1 MTSTDIPIVVLDTC
15 VVSIVHN
22 SSDPRSSYYEEQIKG
37 YRAVISFQT
46 VEELLF
52 GAYNAGWGERRES
65 ELRRNIAQY
74 EVIWPNDALVDISA
88 RLRCDRRKAGR
99 ELETADAWIAA
110 TAIMLECPLATDDK
124 AFVGIPN
131 LKVIR
136 QSRDSGV
143 QLNQPI

>member
-1 MTSTDIPIVVLDTC
+1 MTSPDIPIVVLDTG
-15 VVSIVHN
+15 VVSIIHN
-22 SSDPRSSYYEEQIKG
+22 PSDTRSSYYEEQIKG

-52 GAYNAGWGERRES
+52 GSYNAGWGEKREN

-74 EVIWPNDALVDISA
+74 EVIWPNAALADISA
-88 RLRCDRRKAGR
+88 RLRCDRRKVGR

-110 TAIMLECPLATDDK
+110 TAIMLSCPLATADK
-124 AFVGIPN
+124 DFVGIPN
-131 LKVIR
+131 LEVII

-143 QLNQPI
+143 QLSQPI

>member
-1 MTSTDIPIVVLDTC
+1 MNSPDTPIVVLDTS
-15 VVSIVHN
+15 VVSIIHN
-22 SSDPRSSYYEEQIKG
+22 PSDSRSSYYEERIKG

-52 GAYNAGWGERRES
+52 GAYNAGWREKREN

-74 EVIWPNDALVDISA
+74 EVIWPNAVLVDISA
-88 RLRCDRRKAGR
+88 RLRCDRKKAGQ

-124 AFVGIPN
+124 DFDGIPN
-131 LKVIR
+131 LEVIR